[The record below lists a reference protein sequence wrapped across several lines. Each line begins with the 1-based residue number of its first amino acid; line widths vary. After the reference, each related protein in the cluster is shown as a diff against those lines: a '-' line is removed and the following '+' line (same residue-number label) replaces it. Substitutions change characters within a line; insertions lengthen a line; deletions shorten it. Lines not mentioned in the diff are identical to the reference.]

1 MVSKSDGEKDRYC
14 IGDGIREVVRRA
26 NLDEFID
33 DLANKVLEG
42 TEGWDRVQFVNRF
55 LQVEKI
61 TKEQKQ
67 KNREDWR

>member
-1 MVSKSDGEKDRYC
+1 MVSKSDGDS
-14 IGDGIREVVRRA
+14 
-26 NLDEFID
+26 NLDPFINE
-33 DLANKVLEG
+33 LANKVLEG
-42 TEGWDRVQFVNRF
+42 TEGWDRVQFVNKF

>member
-42 TEGWDRVQFVNRF
+42 AEGWDKIQFTNGLLRVD
-55 LQVEKI
+55 KI
-61 TKEQKQ
+61 TKEEKQ
-67 KNREDWR
+67 KSREDWR

>member
-1 MVSKSDGEKDRYC
+1 MSDGDS
-14 IGDGIREVVRRA
+14 
-26 NLDEFID
+26 NLDQFID

-42 TEGWDRVQFVNRF
+42 AEGWDDIQFVNGF
-55 LQVEKI
+55 LQVDKI